1 MKTFILSKTYE
12 ELISVTYQK
21 TEDCNTQTVKHYMQ
35 QFMEVKSQNIK
46 YNFK

>member
-1 MKTFILSKTYE
+1 MKTLILSKADE

-21 TEDCNTQTVKHYMQ
+21 TEDCNPQTVKCYMQ
-35 QFMEVKSQNIK
+35 QFMEVKPQNIK